1 MSLGGGSLLR
11 FICCVN
17 ELVKFNSFCFK
28 FGDLY
33 VDLVGVNCLFIEVF
47 ILVVFGIFIW
57 VGVID
62 DVVGCWYWWF

>member
-1 MSLGGGSLLR
+1 MGLEGGSLLR

-33 VDLVGVNCLFIEVF
+33 VDLVGVNCLFKEVF
-47 ILVVFGIFIW
+47 ILVVFRIFIC

-62 DVVGCWYWWF
+62 DVGCCYWWF